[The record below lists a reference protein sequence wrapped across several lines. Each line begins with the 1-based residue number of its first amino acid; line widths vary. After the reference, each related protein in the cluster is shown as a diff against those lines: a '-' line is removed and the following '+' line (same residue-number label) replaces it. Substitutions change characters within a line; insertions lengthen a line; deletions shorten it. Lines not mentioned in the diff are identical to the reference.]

1 MLFFQIVSISGM
13 GMEGREK
20 AGGEVR
26 IKTGKSSC
34 SFSPQSLPR
43 LIEGSFCLL
52 LPSLSTFNIFF
63 YGSILFIFI
72 IALIDVHRCGTMFF
86 LFFYPLHF

>member
-20 AGGEVR
+20 AGGGVR
-26 IKTGKSSC
+26 IETGKSSC

-43 LIEGSFCLL
+43 LIEGSFVFCF
-52 LPSLSTFNIFF
+52 LPSLPSIFF
-63 YGSILFIFI
+63 FMEASCLF
-72 IALIDVHRCGTMFF
+72 L
-86 LFFYPLHF
+86 LLL